1 MTMERD
7 FMGLGKQE
15 QLAVVKEE
23 VSDPPLDSGSGVPW
37 SSMNKGSA
45 TANFMPCKNSQDDRT
60 KKVASIPTSSGF
72 VSVNSAGGMQR
83 NSFSKPDFNISAQT
97 ALQQQF
103 LAGLSLGLPSPA
115 GQIVGVTE
123 PWYNFK
129 ASNGRGQMTI
139 FYEGTVS
146 VYDDI
151 SPERAQAIMLLAGN
165 GSSVTFNPKNQHQA
179 TGPNPG
185 DKTGNQPLNS
195 QPCADP
201 ATIVHSGSVSNSSD
215 EVIGNKPT
223 GVTIAPVVKPGL
235 QRVVSSLS
243 PVPLTSMIPSAIPQ
257 ARKASL
263 ARFLEKRKERMMS
276 VAPYSCEKKPHESC
290 AAANSEASLSA
301 TSTTTVGSA
310 SPDKENCVHGP

>member
-23 VSDPPLDSGSGVPW
+23 VADAPLDSGSGVPW
-37 SSMNKGSA
+37 SCMNKGSA
-45 TANFMPCKNSQDDRT
+45 MANFMPCKNSQDDRT
-60 KKVASIPTSSGF
+60 KKVASIPTSVGF
-72 VSVNSAGGMQR
+72 AFVNSAGGMQR
-83 NSFSKPDFNISAQT
+83 NSFSKPDFSISAQT
-97 ALQQQF
+97 ALKQQF

-151 SPERAQAIMLLAGN
+151 SPEKGQAIMLLAGN
-165 GSSVTFNPKNQHQA
+165 GSSVTLNPKNQHQA
-179 TGPNPG
+179 TG

-195 QPCADP
+195 LPCTDP
-201 ATIVHSGSVSNSSD
+201 ATIMHSGSASNSSD
-215 EVIGNKPT
+215 EVTGDKPT
-223 GVTIAPVVKPGL
+223 GVTTAPVVKPEL
-235 QRVVSSLS
+235 QRVVSSLL
-243 PVPLTSMIPSAIPQ
+243 PVPLTTMIPSAIPQ

-276 VAPYSCEKKPHESC
+276 VRPYSCDKKPQESC
-290 AAANSEASLSA
+290 AAENSEAILSA
-301 TSTTTVGSA
+301 TSTTTARSA
-310 SPDKENCVHGP
+310 SPDKEN

>member
-1 MTMERD
+1 
-7 FMGLGKQE
+7 MGLGKQE

-23 VSDPPLDSGSGVPW
+23 VADTPLDSGSGVPW
-37 SSMNKGSA
+37 SCMNKGSA

-60 KKVASIPTSSGF
+60 KKVASIPTSAGIA
-72 VSVNSAGGMQR
+72 SVNSAGGMQG
-83 NSFSKPDFNISAQT
+83 NSFSKPDFSISAQT
-97 ALQQQF
+97 SLKQQF

-115 GQIVGVTE
+115 GQIGVTE

-129 ASNGRGQMTI
+129 ASSGRGQMTI

-151 SPERAQAIMLLAGN
+151 SPEKAQAIMLLAGN

-179 TGPNPG
+179 TG

-195 QPCADP
+195 QSCTDP
-201 ATIVHSGSVSNSSD
+201 ATIVHSGSASNCSD

-223 GVTIAPVVKPGL
+223 GVTTAPVVKPEL
-235 QRVVSSLS
+235 QRVVSSSS
-243 PVPLTSMIPSAIPQ
+243 PVPLTTMIPSAIPQ

-263 ARFLEKRKERMMS
+263 ARFLEMRKERMMS
-276 VAPYSCEKKPHESC
+276 VAPYSCERKPHESC

-301 TSTTTVGSA
+301 TSTTTAGSA
-310 SPDKENCVHGP
+310 SPDKEN